1 MTHRI
6 PLMSDLAELI
16 ATVEQVRAER
26 YPSLPPDLVS
36 QILTIEAEHPDGR
49 REAMRAIKQAV
60 LAALTSQ
67 PAGGSAG
74 ASSGAPN
81 A

>member
-1 MTHRI
+1 
-6 PLMSDLAELI
+6 MSDLAELI

-36 QILTIEAEHPDGR
+36 QILAIEAEHPEDR
-49 REAMRAIKQAV
+49 TEAMRAIKQAV
-60 LAALTSQ
+60 LAALNSQ

-74 ASSGAPN
+74 ASTTGAPN

>member
-1 MTHRI
+1 MTHRT

-36 QILTIEAEHPDGR
+36 QILAIEAEHPDGR
-49 REAMRAIKQAV
+49 TEAMRAIKQAV
-60 LAALTSQ
+60 FAALASQ

-74 ASSGAPN
+74 GAPN